1 MQVLKLSMGILKEND
16 SINSHL
22 KILNKACS
30 FFWYIESFYNQKQIH
45 QGLNYLTPNEFEV
58 KKQIIAI

>member
-1 MQVLKLSMGILKEND
+1 MQF
-16 SINSHL
+16 
-22 KILNKACS
+22 